1 MKKFLNYLKTSTT
14 EQQEPITQNQSDQEH
29 FLILVSDLIKYQ
41 NEPTNP
47 TKIIPVIKQIILY
60 AIKGD
65 NELHKQLFE
74 QFMEIDILNRL
85 YDILQRRLCH
95 HQLIQEIFEQVS
107 SLLINVKEITNK
119 NYILSHSSISNMV
132 LWKHSFEQYQ
142 PNIEIVETYISF
154 LNLLA
159 VKLDDITTMF
169 FINLKYPQF
178 PLLWNAIRFYNHP
191 ELMVRNKS
199 RSIVLHILNIK
210 NQNIIAYTNSFP
222 FLQYYFNLGNQVLL
236 TIKQI
241 NVIVE
246 KIKWRFE
253 GQQQEQLT
261 TLSEELKEQLQ
272 YIHDLFTNN
281 QYLEQLILDY
291 AIQRPIIQLSQV
303 IKFGYQHFH
312 IAVAL
317 QAFLLFLLYFRTNAK
332 IIQYI
337 YYVFLSQ
344 DKSKIIINED
354 LWGYSNAYDNDQNFI
369 KKLCLQI
376 YQTLQPIDLSDL
388 KHENLEIKMSLQ
400 QLKQVDCIILQQII
414 ESEILMQESQVLNSI
429 YQHCSNKEVLI
440 YVLLFMKE
448 LANPQNIQSYYQN
461 ILKFALEQDQQLI
474 VSILSLDIIYAFK
487 QSLDPQNYILQLY
500 QQILA
505 ELILNIKTSQLFLD
519 QLIDIFKKKFLP
531 IKREFIIDQQINVHQ
546 EKYAILFDP
555 YSSLAKIQKL
565 EYCIILSQHQIFENL
580 PNINEQ
586 YPELTKL
593 AVPIYQIGDKPNCTK
608 IACQYSET
616 GHFYNMETYFILNVD
631 NFLHV
636 VQLDEQGVIVDV
648 ICSKLW
654 QLLQVYGIERVQ
666 VLQFTY
672 FDFSKFY
679 LRLQNFD
686 DVKYI
691 DSLASQQQQQ
701 FGDWFKQLLIQKL
714 EKLQQE
720 NQVIIK

>member
-1 MKKFLNYLKTSTT
+1 MKKFLKYLKTSTI

-29 FLILVSDLIKYQ
+29 FLVLVGDLIKYQ

-47 TKIIPVIKQIILY
+47 SKIIPIIRQIILY

-95 HQLIQEIFEQVS
+95 PSLIQEIFEQIS

-132 LWKHSFEQYQ
+132 LWKQSFEQYQ
-142 PNIEIVETYISF
+142 PNVEIVETYISF

-210 NQNIIAYTNSFP
+210 NQNIMAYTSSFP
-222 FLQYYFNLGNQVLL
+222 FLQYYFNLGNHVLI

-253 GQQQEQLT
+253 GQQQEQLAA
-261 TLSEELKEQLQ
+261 LSEELKEQLQ
-272 YIHDLFTNN
+272 YIHDLFINN
-281 QYLEQLILDY
+281 QYLQQLILDY
-291 AIQRPIIQLSQV
+291 AIQRPVIQLSQV

-317 QAFLLFLLYFRTNAK
+317 QAFLLFLQYFRTNNK

-344 DKSKIIINED
+344 DKSKIMISED
-354 LWGYSNAYDNDQNFI
+354 IWGYSNSYDNDQNFI

-376 YQTLQPIDLSDL
+376 YQTLQPIDLQDL
-388 KHENLEIKMSLQ
+388 KHENLDIKLSLQ
-400 QLKQVDCIILQQII
+400 SLRQVDQIILQQTVETDIKIQEAQLLSII
-414 ESEILMQESQVLNSI
+414 N
-429 YQHCSNKEVLI
+429 QHCSNKEVLI
-440 YVLLFMKE
+440 YVLLFIKE
-448 LANPQNIQSYYQN
+448 LANAEIIQSYYQN
-461 ILKFALEQDQQLI
+461 MLKLVFEQDQQL
-474 VSILSLDIIYAFK
+474 VVAILSLDILYEFK
-487 QSLDPQNYILQLY
+487 QKLDINTYVIQLY
-500 QQILA
+500 NQILA
-505 ELILNIKTSQLFLD
+505 EFIQIIKTSQLFLD
-519 QLIDIFKKKFLP
+519 QLIDTFKKKIIP
-531 IKREFIIDQQINVHQ
+531 INKEFIIDQQINVHH

-565 EYCIILSQHQIFENL
+565 EYCIILLQDKIFNDL
-580 PNINEQ
+580 PKINEQ

-593 AVPIYQIGDKPNCTK
+593 QVPFYQIGDKPNCNK
-608 IACQYSET
+608 MACQYSET
-616 GHFYNMETYFILNVD
+616 GHFYNMETYYILDVD
-631 NFLHV
+631 NFLHI
-636 VQLDEQGVIVDV
+636 VQLDENGVIVDV

-686 DVKYI
+686 DVKYV
-691 DSLASQQQQQ
+691 DSLASQQQQK
-701 FGDWFKQLLIQKL
+701 FGDWFKELLIQKL
-714 EKLQQE
+714 EKVKQKIIV
-720 NQVIIK
+720 NQ

>member
-1 MKKFLNYLKTSTT
+1 MKKFLNYLKTSAA

-29 FLILVSDLIKYQ
+29 FLVLVGDIIKYQ

-47 TKIIPVIKQIILY
+47 TKIIPVIRQIILY

-74 QFMEIDILNRL
+74 SFMEIDLLNRL

-95 HQLIQEIFEQVS
+95 HSLIQEIFEQVS

-132 LWKHSFEQYQ
+132 LWKQSFEQYQ

-210 NQNIIAYTNSFP
+210 NQNIIAYTKSFP

-236 TIKQI
+236 TTKEI
-241 NVIVE
+241 NVVVE

-253 GQQQEQLT
+253 GQQQDQLAM
-261 TLSEELKEQLQ
+261 LSEELKEQLQ
-272 YIHDLFTNN
+272 YIHDLFINN
-281 QYLEQLILDY
+281 EYLEQLILDY
-291 AIQRPIIQLSQV
+291 AIQRPVIQLSQV
-303 IKFGYQHFH
+303 IKYGYQHFH

-317 QAFLLFLLYFRTNAK
+317 QAFLLLLLYFRTNVK

-337 YYVFLSQ
+337 YYIFLSQ
-344 DKSKIIINED
+344 DKSKVTINEEF
-354 LWGYSNAYDNDQNFI
+354 WAYSNAYDNDPDFM

-376 YQTLQPIDLSDL
+376 YQTLKPIDLLDL

-400 QLKQVDCIILQQII
+400 QLKQVDCINQQQRI
-414 ESEILMQESQVLNSI
+414 ESEIEMQESQILNSV
-429 YQHCSNKEVLI
+429 YQHSSNKEVLI

-448 LANPQNIQSYYQN
+448 LANQHNIQTYYQY
-461 ILKFALEQDQQLI
+461 ILKLASEQDQQLI
-474 VSILSLDIIYAFK
+474 VVILSLDIIYAFK
-487 QSLDPQNYILQLY
+487 QQLDSQNYIKKLY
-500 QQILA
+500 YQILA
-505 ELILNIKTSQLFLD
+505 ELIFNIKTSQLFLD
-519 QLIDIFKKKFLP
+519 QLIDIFKKKPLS
-531 IKREFIIDQQINVHQ
+531 IKREFIIDQQINVHH

-565 EYCIILSQHQIFENL
+565 EYCMLLSQHQIFEDL
-580 PNINEQ
+580 PKINEQ

-593 AVPIYQIGDKPNCTK
+593 QVPIYQIGDKPNCAK
-608 IACQYSET
+608 MACQYSQT
-616 GHFYNMETYFILNVD
+616 GHFYNTDTYYILNVD

-679 LRLQNFD
+679 LRFNNFD

-691 DSLASQQQQQ
+691 DSLSSQQQQQ
-701 FGDWFKQLLIQKL
+701 FGDWFKELLIQKL

-720 NQVIIK
+720 NQLIFQ